1 MDLIDRELFVDS
13 VQFSY
18 TSDQQLLTGGYLV
31 LRVGDIIGLL
41 GRNGTGKTTL
51 MKIIFGAQKA
61 QNAYIRVNGKKVR
74 TAFSTKE
81 VCYLPQDSFLP
92 TSFTVKKSI
101 AFMLTDPLSIE
112 RIESDEIIQP
122 ILDNKIA
129 VISGGE
135 LRYLEILLLIE
146 QPATFILLD
155 EPFSGISP
163 ILKEK
168 VQSAI
173 LNKSKE
179 KGFLISDHDYVNVL
193 DISSQI
199 MLLDNGGCRKINK
212 KEELEQFYVPIGTF
226 DRQSDDRDPV
236 NSNA

>member
-1 MDLIDRELFVDS
+1 MDLKDKELFVDS

-18 TSDQQLLTGGYLV
+18 SPDVQLLTGGYLV
-31 LRVGDIIGLL
+31 LKVGDIVGLL
-41 GRNGTGKTTL
+41 GRNGTGKSTL
-51 MKIIFGAQKA
+51 MKIIFGALRA
-61 QNAYIRVNGKKVR
+61 QYAYIRVNGKKVM

-92 TSFTVKKSI
+92 TAFTVRKSI
-101 AFMLTDPLSIE
+101 DFMLSDK
-112 RIESDEIIQP
+112 ESQARVMNDAIIQP

-163 ILKEK
+163 ILKEH
-168 VQSAI
+168 VQEAI
-173 LNKSKE
+173 LKKSIE
-179 KGFLISDHDYVNVL
+179 KGFLISDHDYLNVL
-193 DISSQI
+193 DISNQL

-212 KEELEQFYVPIGTF
+212 REELEQFYVPVGTF
-226 DRQSDDRDPV
+226 DPAQD
-236 NSNA
+236 N